1 MGGAVGGSP
10 GNPGN
15 GLPFAGI
22 PWEMRQGVEKLLAD
36 EPDQKGDPRWQATEG
51 TFTHRMKETGISL
64 RRMLRPHR
72 RMMTVSFFFILVEA
86 LCVQAGPFLS
96 QKGIDDGITP
106 GDWTALTIIGVLAI
120 LAVVVSALAS
130 GARVATTGRV
140 ASRVM
145 FELRVRTFAHLQR
158 LSLDYYT
165 DEKAGV
171 IMTRMTS
178 DIESLQQLLQ
188 DGLPQFALQGLTM
201 VIVTVVLFF
210 YNVELTL
217 LTLLMIVPIF
227 TGLSLWFRS
236 ASDKGYNRVRDGIAG
251 VLSDLSESLSG
262 VRVVTGFNRARHN
275 VLQHRNVT
283 GHYRDANDHTA
294 HIAATY
300 GACTEFVGLLG
311 QAALLLIGGNMVRDG
326 TLSVGELAAFILYL
340 NSFFGPI
347 QSLVQQYNLYQQG
360 QAAITK
366 LDELLETHPTV
377 EEAEDATE
385 LPQIEGA
392 VTLKHVSFAYDPAKP
407 VLHQVDLDIAA
418 GETISLVG
426 PTGAGKSTI
435 AKLVT
440 RFYDPTEGQV
450 AIDGH
455 DLRDVTIDS
464 LRRQLGVVPQE
475 PFLFAGTM
483 RDNIAFAKPDATDD
497 EVTEA
502 IDRVGLTDLI
512 ERLPEGVDTPVHE
525 RGVSMSSGE
534 RQLVALARAF
544 LASPRVLVLDEATS
558 NLDLKSETQV
568 EAGLDAVLEGR
579 TAIIVAHRLST
590 AMRADRIAVV
600 DDGQII
606 ELGSPRRAR
615 RSPRRALRGDVRGV
629 DRAPGHRRATPM
641 TSGPEVVGTGGQ
653 GLASNADIAQLHRP
667 DSGGSRASMAN
678 QIPIVD
684 YLVLD
689 DGDPHLEANECTQCG
704 ALFWDRRNACGRC
717 ANREFT
723 KKALGT
729 TGVVRSFAIVHQ
741 AAPGVPV
748 PYVSSVVDLDGGGD
762 VKANVV
768 NIEPD
773 PRAREARNEGAA
785 DDVRR
790 RYRRRRHRGRGVR
803 LRARLSH
810 VQTERRRRSN
820 G

>member
-1 MGGAVGGSP
+1 MAWGGGTITAGAPMGGAVGGSP
-10 GNPGN
+10 GNPGD

-36 EPDQKGDPRWQATEG
+36 EPDQQGDPRWQATEG

-64 RRMLRPHR
+64 RRMLSPHR
-72 RMMTVSFFFILVEA
+72 KMMTVSGLFILVEA

-106 GDWTALTIIGVLAI
+106 HDWTALTIIGILAI
-120 LAVVVSALAS
+120 LAVVVSAVAS
-130 GARVATTGRV
+130 GFRVATTGRV

-145 FELRVRTFAHLQR
+145 FELRVRVFAHLQR

-188 DGLPQFALQGLTM
+188 DGLPQLALQGLTM
-201 VIVTVVLFF
+201 LIVTAILFS
-210 YNVELTL
+210 YNVELALITL
-217 LTLLMIVPIF
+217 VMIVPLL

-236 ASDKGYNRVRDGIAG
+236 SSDKGYQRVRDGIAS

-275 VLQHRNVT
+275 VLHHRNVS
-283 GHYRDANDHTA
+283 GVYRDANDHTA
-294 HIAATY
+294 HLAATY

-377 EEAEDATE
+377 EEAANATA
-385 LPQIEGA
+385 LPPIEGA
-392 VTLKHVSFAYDPAKP
+392 VTLEHVSFGYDPAQP
-407 VLHQVDLDIAA
+407 VLHGVDLDIAS
-418 GETISLVG
+418 GETISSVG

-440 RFYDPTEGQV
+440 RFYDPTEGTV

-483 RDNIAFAKPDATDD
+483 RENIAFAKPDATDD

-558 NLDLKSETQV
+558 NLDLKSETLV

-600 DDGQII
+600 DDGRII
-606 ELGSPRRAR
+606 ELGTHDE
-615 RSPRRALRGDVRGV
+615 LV
-629 DRAPGHRRATPM
+629 DLPGGRYAEMFQAWIAHLDTD
-641 TSGPEVVGTGGQ
+641 SGHGSAEVVGTG
-653 GLASNADIAQLHRP
+653 A
-667 DSGGSRASMAN
+667 
-678 QIPIVD
+678 
-684 YLVLD
+684 
-689 DGDPHLEANECTQCG
+689 
-704 ALFWDRRNACGRC
+704 
-717 ANREFT
+717 
-723 KKALGT
+723 
-729 TGVVRSFAIVHQ
+729 TG
-741 AAPGVPV
+741 
-748 PYVSSVVDLDGGGD
+748 
-762 VKANVV
+762 
-768 NIEPD
+768 
-773 PRAREARNEGAA
+773 
-785 DDVRR
+785 
-790 RYRRRRHRGRGVR
+790 
-803 LRARLSH
+803 
-810 VQTERRRRSN
+810 
-820 G
+820 